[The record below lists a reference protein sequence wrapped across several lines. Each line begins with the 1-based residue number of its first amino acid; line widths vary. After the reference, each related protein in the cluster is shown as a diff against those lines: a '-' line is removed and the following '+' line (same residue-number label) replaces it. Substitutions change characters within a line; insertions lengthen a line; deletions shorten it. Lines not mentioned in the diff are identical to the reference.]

1 MIKIEAGDIKEGMK
15 KVYTLGKIEA
25 FELMVEMVES
35 GKIDSMHTLNIAVK
49 AMKRAT
55 KEQRKENNIEELDSF
70 EDVLGNNPD
79 ITKSDF
85 DDLLKKI

>member
-1 MIKIEAGDIKEGMK
+1 MIKIEAENIEKGMK

-35 GKIDSMHTLNIAVK
+35 GKIDSMHTLRIAVK

-55 KEQRKENNIEELDSF
+55 KEQRAENDIEEIESF

-85 DDLLKKI
+85 DDLLK